1 MDSRA
6 SDNICNEK
14 VVWGIIMLS
23 EMGKQ
28 NKQAKKSFVFACMQV
43 MAARSRH
50 SRGSTAKK
58 KMCLIRILRTLREW
72 SRQLRRLRA
81 CLHGGGG
88 PQVDEVTG
96 LGGVACLS
104 I

>member
-1 MDSRA
+1 
-6 SDNICNEK
+6 
-14 VVWGIIMLS
+14 MLS

-28 NKQAKKSFVFACMQV
+28 NKQAKKSFVFACLQV
-43 MAARSRH
+43 LAARRRH

-58 KMCLIRILRTLREW
+58 KKKCRICILRTLREW
-72 SRQLRRLRA
+72 SRRLRRLRA

-96 LGGVACLS
+96 LGGVARLS

>member
-1 MDSRA
+1 
-6 SDNICNEK
+6 
-14 VVWGIIMLS
+14 
-23 EMGKQ
+23 MGKQ

-43 MAARSRH
+43 LAARSRH

-58 KMCLIRILRTLREW
+58 KKEMCLIRILRTLREW
-72 SRQLRRLRA
+72 SRRLRRLRA

-88 PQVDEVTG
+88 AQVDEVSG
-96 LGGVACLS
+96 LGGVARLS

>member
-1 MDSRA
+1 
-6 SDNICNEK
+6 
-14 VVWGIIMLS
+14 MLS

-43 MAARSRH
+43 LAARSRH
-50 SRGSTAKK
+50 SRGSTAKKKK

-72 SRQLRRLRA
+72 SRRLRRLRA
-81 CLHGGGG
+81 SLHGGGG

-96 LGGVACLS
+96 LGGVARLS

>member
-1 MDSRA
+1 MHTYARGLTC
-6 SDNICNEK
+6 IRQHLKEK

-43 MAARSRH
+43 LAARSRH

-58 KMCLIRILRTLREW
+58 KKCVSFAFSARCVNDPAGYT
-72 SRQLRRLRA
+72 
-81 CLHGGGG
+81 
-88 PQVDEVTG
+88 D
-96 LGGVACLS
+96 
-104 I
+104 

>member
-1 MDSRA
+1 
-6 SDNICNEK
+6 
-14 VVWGIIMLS
+14 
-23 EMGKQ
+23 MGKQ

-43 MAARSRH
+43 LAARSRH

-58 KMCLIRILRTLREW
+58 KKEMCLIRILRTLREW
-72 SRQLRRLRA
+72 SRRLRRLRA
-81 CLHGGGG
+81 CLQGGGG

-96 LGGVACLS
+96 LGGVALLS